1 MTAAQKALLDIY
13 GPYMDFTH
21 TRAFMAG
28 WNAALEFA
36 AKEAEAFRRED
47 NGDDSRWS
55 IYNQGRAD
63 ALESI
68 SQPNE

>member
-1 MTAAQKALLDIY
+1 MNPAQKALLDIY

-28 WNAALEFA
+28 WNAALEYA
-36 AKEAEAFRRED
+36 AKEAEVFRCED
-47 NGDDSRWS
+47 NGDNSRWS

-63 ALESI
+63 ALDGVGQATE
-68 SQPNE
+68 